1 MANLKESQQENQPKN
16 PRNFVVSAVLLEIN
30 RTASIR
36 AMPLAVINGL
46 PAAEFRLGD
55 SNKTEVPCRFHLD
68 SCSSMNTGNR
78 LVRQWLMT
86 KYPDTDHRYEQFDNS
101 NLFEPIISEGELNVD
116 SAKEFEADKLTATM
130 TYNTCYNN
138 SNGEPFCI
146 TFGHGATV
154 SVNAIIGIP
163 TLTAWKMILYL
174 DENRAFSKTM
184 QLWFPL
190 SFLDASVYQ

>member
-1 MANLKESQQENQPKN
+1 MSNLKGFQQENKSKK
-16 PRNFVVSAVLLEIN
+16 PRALVITASLLEISI
-30 RTASIR
+30 TASIR

-146 TFGHGATV
+146 TFGIGTTV
-154 SVNAIIGIP
+154 SVNATIGLP
-163 TLTAWKMILYL
+163 TLTARKMIL
-174 DENRAFSKTM
+174 DIDKNKAF
-184 QLWFPL
+184 
-190 SFLDASVYQ
+190 